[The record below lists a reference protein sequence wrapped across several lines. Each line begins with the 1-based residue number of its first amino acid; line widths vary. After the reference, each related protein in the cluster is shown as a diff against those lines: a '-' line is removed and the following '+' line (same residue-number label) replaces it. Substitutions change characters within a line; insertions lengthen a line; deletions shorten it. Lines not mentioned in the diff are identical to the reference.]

1 MVLVGL
7 SRAESHI
14 LQSES
19 PLPAWWGGA
28 AGVGVQVSGAGGL
41 DGGLVV
47 GEGGEG
53 GLHPGVGG
61 GRAVGEAQG
70 GAGLGVQALAGLC

>member
-7 SRAESHI
+7 SRAESHV

-28 AGVGVQVSGAGGL
+28 AGVGIQVSGAGGL
-41 DGGLVV
+41 DGGLVAGRV
-47 GEGGEG
+47 GREACTLE
-53 GLHPGVGG
+53 LVGG
-61 GRAVGEAQG
+61 GRLVRAQG

>member
-47 GEGGEG
+47 GEGG
-53 GLHPGVGG
+53 LHPGVGG